1 MRDYILRRLL
11 MLIPVLLGIS
21 LCVFF
26 IMQLVPGDVVSGI
39 LGIEQTPELR
49 AAWEK
54 KLGLDKPVVMQYFSW
69 LGGVLRGDFG
79 ESFRTGAPVFPEIIS
94 RFKITAELALLSCLM
109 SLIIALPLGILSALK
124 RNKPVDKVVRVVAL
138 MGVSIP
144 SFASAT
150 LIILFLSKVFGYFTP
165 VKYVSLFQ
173 SPGTNL
179 QIMLLPAFILGT
191 VMAGSVM
198 RMTRSSILEVLRQ
211 DFIKAVRAKGASE
224 RVTIFRHAL
233 RNGCIPIIT
242 LVGMQMGSLLGG
254 TVVIEQIF
262 SIPGLGQFVLTG
274 ISQRDYPVVQG
285 CVLFIAFVY
294 VMINLLVDVLYTYV
308 DPRIQ
313 YE

>member
-21 LCVFF
+21 LSVFL

-49 AAWEK
+49 VMWEK
-54 KLGLDKPVVMQYFSW
+54 KLGLDQPVHMQYLNW
-69 LGGVLRGDFG
+69 MGNVLRGNFG

-94 RFKITAELALLSCLM
+94 RFQITAELAVLASFTALF
-109 SLIIALPLGILSALK
+109 IALPLGIISALK
-124 RNKPVDKVVRVVAL
+124 RNQPIDKGVRVAAL
-138 MGVSIP
+138 MGVSVP

-150 LIILFLSKVFGYFTP
+150 LLILFLSKAFGYFTP
-165 VKYVSLFQ
+165 VKYVSFLQ
-173 SPGTNL
+173 SPVTNL
-179 QIMLLPAFILGT
+179 EIMVLPALILGAS
-191 VMAGSVM
+191 MAGSLM
-198 RMTRSSILEVLRQ
+198 RMTRSSILEVMRQ
-211 DFIKAVRAKGASE
+211 DFIKAVRAKGATE
-224 RVTIFRHAL
+224 RITIFRHAL
-233 RNGCIPIIT
+233 KNGSIPIIT

-262 SIPGLGQFVLTG
+262 SIPGLGQYVLTG

-285 CVLFIAFVY
+285 GVLFIAFVY
-294 VMINLLVDVLYTYV
+294 VIINLLVDILYTYV

-313 YE
+313 YT